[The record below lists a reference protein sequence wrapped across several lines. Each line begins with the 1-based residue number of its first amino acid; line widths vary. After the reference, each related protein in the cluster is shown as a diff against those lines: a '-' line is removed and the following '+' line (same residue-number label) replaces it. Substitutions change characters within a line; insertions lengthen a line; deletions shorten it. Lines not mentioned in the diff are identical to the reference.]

1 MNTNTGSASN
11 ELLPVFA
18 LILSLLSVVRN
29 DDQMLKTQD
38 ITLWYNY
45 LSKPVILW
53 EWDIWTGL

>member
-1 MNTNTGSASN
+1 MNTKTGSASN